1 MLFYSGGRLLFQC
14 SMYFV
19 ACLLQFSGFLLQC
32 VQMCV
37 LVGCEVPSVVF
48 LNVH

>member
-1 MLFYSGGRLLFQC
+1 MLFCSSGRLLFQC

-19 ACLLQFSGFLLQC
+19 VCLLQFSGFLLQC

-37 LVGCEVPSVVF
+37 LVGCEVPPVAS